1 MILDIIIASK
11 DRFQLCKRAI
21 NSINHQLINKII
33 VVDDGSESAC
43 EYSELEKLYENVVVL
58 RQNNAGPGVARN
70 LGLDF
75 SNAEFA
81 IILDDDD
88 EIDSKELSIVR
99 NKLEDLQWHKFPVI
113 HVNTSN
119 SKVSKKEY
127 ICTSVDIIDPN
138 IRAGDYAPIINLK
151 FKHEVCYPNTKVGM
165 EGLLWIIL
173 AERYGIPT
181 WPNKLIHVNN
191 DADNRLTSATGLLSR
206 VGEYFDAQCL
216 AVNTIRESELQHKL
230 KHYYVKKKRS
240 SFIYFVLTEN
250 KTENRKLTMRNVSL
264 PYYILSFFI
273 PTALMKSIFK
283 RYRIGVK

>member
-1 MILDIIIASK
+1 MNLDIIIASK
-11 DRFQLCKRAI
+11 DRFDLCIRAI
-21 NSINHQLINKII
+21 NSISQQLVNKII
-33 VVDDGSESAC
+33 VIDDGSESIY
-43 EYSELEKLYENVVVL
+43 EYSKLEKLYENVIVL

-70 LGLDF
+70 LGLEF

-88 EIDSKELSIVR
+88 EIDNKELEIVR
-99 NKLEDLQWHKFPVI
+99 KKLEDLQWHKFPVI

-127 ICTSVDIIDPN
+127 MCSSVDIIDPN
-138 IRAGDYAPIINLK
+138 IRSGDYAPIINLK
-151 FKHEVCYPNTKVGM
+151 FKHEVCYPKTKVGM

-181 WPNKLIHVNN
+181 WPNKLIHVND
-191 DADNRLTSATGLLSR
+191 DADNRLTSTTGLLSR

-216 AVNTIRESELQHKL
+216 AVNKIRESELQHKL

-264 PYYILSFFI
+264 PYYVISFFI
-273 PTALMKSIFK
+273 PTVLMRSIFK
-283 RYRIGVK
+283 RYRSGVK